1 MTNTSGKWQQIG
13 TNKPII
19 SQPLSKGHIKDPTSS
34 FLFFKGK
41 KINIFWKSPDHLLQ
55 CGTTE
60 GATGLS
66 GEKKGDGNQMWH
78 HRRSNTTRWGK
89 ERWWESNVTPQEQQ
103 DSVGKRKVMGIKC
116 DTTEGATGLSGEKK
130 GDGNQMWHH
139 RRSNTIQWGK
149 ERWWESTVTPQ
160 KEQQDS
166 VGKRKVM
173 GIKWQPCMKQNE
185 LHFKTITFLKQTGT
199 PHNFK

>member
-1 MTNTSGKWQQIG
+1 MEKCQKGMKRMEKKQFLKKLTKCLMTNTSGKWQQIG

-66 GEKKGDGNQMWH
+66 GEKKGDGNQM
-78 HRRSNTTRWGK
+78 
-89 ERWWESNVTPQEQQ
+89 
-103 DSVGKRKVMGIKC
+103 
-116 DTTEGATGLSGEKK
+116 
-130 GDGNQMWHH
+130 
-139 RRSNTIQWGK
+139 
-149 ERWWESTVTPQ
+149 
-160 KEQQDS
+160 
-166 VGKRKVM
+166 
-173 GIKWQPCMKQNE
+173 
-185 LHFKTITFLKQTGT
+185 
-199 PHNFK
+199 